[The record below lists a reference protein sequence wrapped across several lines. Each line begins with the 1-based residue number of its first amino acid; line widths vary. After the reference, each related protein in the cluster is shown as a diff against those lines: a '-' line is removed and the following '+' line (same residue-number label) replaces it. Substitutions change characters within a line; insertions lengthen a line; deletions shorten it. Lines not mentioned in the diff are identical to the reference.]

1 MVVKDK
7 DLDSLDFEYNS
18 QNNQHSEKYPKSQLP
33 QKDYKVDRNTLMQNM
48 QFSQISNISNQ
59 KKPAHMDSMLY
70 SQKIKNENIHD
81 IKLGNVKNQM
91 FSNNKKNNHMSIN
104 NMSSLSQIDDENM
117 GRDQLSVD
125 FMNIT
130 PIMEEK
136 EFRQEEQQQAK
147 SNDKRESEEK
157 QNNDVYN
164 DD

>member
-1 MVVKDK
+1 
-7 DLDSLDFEYNS
+7 
-18 QNNQHSEKYPKSQLP
+18 
-33 QKDYKVDRNTLMQNM
+33 
-48 QFSQISNISNQ
+48 
-59 KKPAHMDSMLY
+59 MDSMLY

>member
-1 MVVKDK
+1 
-7 DLDSLDFEYNS
+7 
-18 QNNQHSEKYPKSQLP
+18 
-33 QKDYKVDRNTLMQNM
+33 
-48 QFSQISNISNQ
+48 
-59 KKPAHMDSMLY
+59 
-70 SQKIKNENIHD
+70 
-81 IKLGNVKNQM
+81 M

>member
-1 MVVKDK
+1 
-7 DLDSLDFEYNS
+7 
-18 QNNQHSEKYPKSQLP
+18 
-33 QKDYKVDRNTLMQNM
+33 
-48 QFSQISNISNQ
+48 
-59 KKPAHMDSMLY
+59 MDSMLY

-91 FSNNKKNNHMSIN
+91 FSNNKKNNQMSIN

-147 SNDKRESEEK
+147 SNDKRESFTEEK
-157 QNNDVYN
+157 QNI